1 MYLKMRTISFV
12 LAQSALVRSARA
24 FTSLYTSPLYALQLQ
39 TSLDGGSEYASW
51 TPLQHPDMFPQNHN
65 QETEDTDNSP
75 WTHPPICTPVLQ
87 TINSTLCIYTS
98 TTYSSNRG
106 ISIFTTPSLA
116 KTFASLPAFTSPQ
129 PPLINT
135 PTNAYTATAI
145 PGKGLGMLAARDLN
159 FGDVVTA
166 HTPTFVAYLEVEL
179 STLERERWWRRAVEQ
194 LPKESR
200 DAFLDLATV
209 YGDER
214 VKVQDVVKSNTFRV
228 DVGGGVGH
236 LAIWPETSRANHG
249 CAPNAQYVIDPE
261 HLTQVVRV
269 TRPIAA
275 GEEITIAYTTPLEP
289 TPLRQKHL
297 QTGFHFNCTCS
308 RCTSPTSDAT
318 LSRMETIQS
327 QLNDWSATSPA
338 ASPST
343 SLALVDELMGL
354 YRSEG
359 LEGFMDLAY
368 GYAALAYS
376 AVGDRDMALRYAEL
390 AKEAIL
396 LKDGKWVANFGVWE
410 ELIGNVDGHWSWMM
424 RKGGGE

>member
-228 DVGGGVGH
+228 DVGGGAGH

-289 TPLRQKHL
+289 TPSAKN
-297 QTGFHFNCTCS
+297 TFKPAS
-308 RCTSPTSDAT
+308 TSTAPVHAVPHPPLT
-318 LSRMETIQS
+318 QH
-327 QLNDWSATSPA
+327 SPA
-338 ASPST
+338 WKPSNP
-343 SLALVDELMGL
+343 S
-354 YRSEG
+354 
-359 LEGFMDLAY
+359 
-368 GYAALAYS
+368 
-376 AVGDRDMALRYAEL
+376 
-390 AKEAIL
+390 
-396 LKDGKWVANFGVWE
+396 
-410 ELIGNVDGHWSWMM
+410 
-424 RKGGGE
+424 